1 MRITR
6 VAVALSLVL
15 AAASC
20 RKEPLMTEGKAEAES
35 GSKAAAAGVAFT
47 VAAHGAQLE
56 LTWRNATGAAIKL
69 ATHVFAGENH
79 YDWVKVTL
87 TDRAGASRRLQFM
100 DNRDESAPVVVD
112 LAAGA
117 STTATIDL
125 VAWAKRPI
133 NGGTPLAAG
142 SYDAKVV
149 YDSSREHDIW
159 AGKLESSVRV
169 DVP

>member
-1 MRITR
+1 MRIIR

-20 RKEPLMTEGKAEAES
+20 RKEPLMTEGKASEAES
-35 GSKAAAAGVAFT
+35 AAKAVAGVAFT

-56 LTWRNATGAAIKL
+56 LTWRNTTGAAIKL

-125 VAWAKRPI
+125 AAWARRPI
-133 NGGTPLAAG
+133 NGGAPLAPG

-149 YDSSREHDIW
+149 YDSSREHDVW
-159 AGKLESSVRV
+159 AGKLEASVRV

>member
-15 AAASC
+15 AAAGC
-20 RKEPLMTEGKAEAES
+20 RKEPLMTEGKPSEAEP
-35 GSKAAAAGVAFT
+35 GSKSAAGVAFT
-47 VAAHGAQLE
+47 VVPHGAQLE
-56 LTWRNATGAAIKL
+56 LTWRNTAGTAIRL

-100 DNRDESAPVVVD
+100 DNRDESAPVAVD

-117 STTATIDL
+117 STSATIDL
-125 VAWAKRPI
+125 AAWAKRPI
-133 NGGTPLAAG
+133 NGGTPLAPG

-149 YDSSREHDIW
+149 YDSSREHEVW
-159 AGKLESSVRV
+159 AGRLEASTRV